1 MTSTVDALRASPL
14 ATELT
19 PEEVQALS
27 ILIRVRKLA
36 TGETL
41 LPEGARDGVLHVI
54 AAGRINVAKSG
65 PQGVT
70 VLHTL
75 GPGDL
80 VGELSFMDDVPRYA
94 ALIADGP
101 TEVLCLNR
109 GDFES
114 FVDKEP
120 RAAYKVMRAIM
131 RVAHTIQRRLS
142 LQMRDLENYVYR
154 TGAKY

>member
-1 MTSTVDALRASPL
+1 MTSPADALRASPL

-19 PEEVQALS
+19 PAEAEALS
-27 ILIRVRKLA
+27 TLIRVRTLA
-36 TGETL
+36 PGETL

-54 AAGRINVAKSG
+54 AAGRISVVKSG
-65 PQGVT
+65 PERLT

-94 ALIADGP
+94 ALVADGP
-101 TEVLCLNR
+101 TEVLCLSR
-109 GDFES
+109 TDFES
-114 FVDKEP
+114 LVDKQP

-131 RVAHTIQRRLS
+131 RVTHQIQRRLS

>member
-1 MTSTVDALRASPL
+1 MTKPVDALRASPL
-14 ATELT
+14 ASELT
-19 PEEVQALS
+19 PAEVEALS
-27 ILIRVRKLA
+27 ALIRVRSLA

-54 AAGRINVAKSG
+54 AAGRISIIKAG
-65 PQGVT
+65 PEGVT

-94 ALIADGP
+94 ALVADGP

-109 GDFES
+109 ADFES
-114 FVDKEP
+114 LVDKQP

-131 RVAHTIQRRLS
+131 RVAHEIQRRLS
-142 LQMRDLENYVYR
+142 LQMRDLEKYVYR